1 MPANDLDG
9 DLLTAQALD
18 YVTTDVT
25 GKARPATGISIG
37 AYEYDA
43 TDAVPVMAEGYPTV
57 SVSGTETSM
66 DATISIKAN
75 AMGRAFLIVKEQG
88 EAAPT
93 VDEVVAST
101 TKTTIQ
107 ADTEAS
113 LSWSNLQESTTYV
126 AYIVLQS
133 IGGTSGELTTKEFA
147 TSEQPVELMAVCTDP
162 VTTIDSGSEA
172 VLKVMVASG
181 KAPFT
186 ISWMDQKHNTVGESF
201 ESTLL
206 GEDITMTIVP
216 DRSADYIVTVTD
228 AQNKVDTDTCRIVL
242 KGEAMVADFEYLY
255 LQNDS
260 YWAGPDWKGT
270 QEESLYGPIEFQGS
284 FVSGSYKFANNNIPD
299 YPSWNAFAYANKQAN
314 TYYDLMED
322 MCNSTVGG
330 AYKGDNYAVFFD
342 PTGFAPATVTVLN
355 NPDGQVIP
363 GFYITNAAYT
373 VNAILY
379 GDGNFNHGETD
390 GQGNTI
396 YDNEGNVVGQEE
408 FHKGDFLKLTISADN
423 DEELEFMLAD
433 YTSDNEDD
441 WYYVS
446 DWQYVDLSSLGTVKE
461 LEFKLTSSRR
471 NTYGYTTPL
480 YCCIDDFGAPA
491 PVAVTV
497 SDLGYATFSWPHDL
511 DFTNSG
517 VQAFI
522 ATDVT
527 DMVMLQEV
535 KTVPAGTGVVLKGA
549 AGTYYPETIDHAT
562 DNVTGNRLIGTATA
576 PYTVQGN
583 NTYVLSKY
591 SDGTPGFRLA
601 AEGLEIPQYKAY
613 ITLDNGQARPF
624 FAFANGTVTGID
636 TMTVATDDKEVYDL
650 SGRRV
655 QKPARGLY
663 IKDGKKVVIK

>member
-1 MPANDLDG
+1 MAEGYGNVNVVNNIIQNETNGYAVNLYNDGNLSADKIKFQNNIMSCTENATFFRAASSTTGDFDDFAQQTGATGCVNKQVTFASDDILMPANDLDG

-363 GFYITNAAYT
+363 GFYITNGYAVPIHWEKDWEWGITHYYY
-373 VNAILY
+373 L
-379 GDGNFNHGETD
+379 DGTEIEMNPGKTWVC
-390 GQGNTI
+390 I
-396 YDNEGNVVGQEE
+396 VMKSNEGKIQINAQ
-408 FHKGDFLKLTISADN
+408 
-423 DEELEFMLAD
+423 
-433 YTSDNEDD
+433 
-441 WYYVS
+441 
-446 DWQYVDLSSLGTVKE
+446 
-461 LEFKLTSSRR
+461 
-471 NTYGYTTPL
+471 
-480 YCCIDDFGAPA
+480 
-491 PVAVTV
+491 
-497 SDLGYATFSWPHDL
+497 
-511 DFTNSG
+511 
-517 VQAFI
+517 
-522 ATDVT
+522 
-527 DMVMLQEV
+527 
-535 KTVPAGTGVVLKGA
+535 
-549 AGTYYPETIDHAT
+549 
-562 DNVTGNRLIGTATA
+562 
-576 PYTVQGN
+576 
-583 NTYVLSKY
+583 
-591 SDGTPGFRLA
+591 
-601 AEGLEIPQYKAY
+601 
-613 ITLDNGQARPF
+613 
-624 FAFANGTVTGID
+624 
-636 TMTVATDDKEVYDL
+636 
-650 SGRRV
+650 
-655 QKPARGLY
+655 
-663 IKDGKKVVIK
+663 